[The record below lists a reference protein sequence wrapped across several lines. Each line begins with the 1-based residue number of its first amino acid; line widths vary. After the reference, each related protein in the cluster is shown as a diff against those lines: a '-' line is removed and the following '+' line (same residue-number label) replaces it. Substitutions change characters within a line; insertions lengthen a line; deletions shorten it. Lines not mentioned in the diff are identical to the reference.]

1 MLTILS
7 LHPSLP
13 PSLPLSLSPSRSRS
27 RSLAGKAAHML
38 THLHLHVRW
47 KIGADCW
54 VCLKDAVCEVI
65 VALSWFPCE
74 LEGDKATKTSK
85 TMVPQP

>member
-1 MLTILS
+1 
-7 LHPSLP
+7 
-13 PSLPLSLSPSRSRS
+13 
-27 RSLAGKAAHML
+27 ML

-74 LEGDKATKTSK
+74 LEGDKASKTSK